1 MVVETKKENLC
12 INQIIAKKSQDVT
25 IEGDAIIPDIKPDIL
40 NAINTNGT
48 VCVYKKEIMDG
59 KVRLDGSIDLY
70 IMYLPDNETETVRC
84 LNTSL
89 DFTQI
94 IDIEEA
100 REGMELE
107 ESVTI
112 KGIECK
118 VLNGRKISIK
128 ANTNIMMKIYSN
140 ENMEIISQIE
150 NMPDIQ
156 MLNNIV
162 EVNSL
167 LGTGR
172 TKVYAKENV
181 SIDNIDEVAEI
192 MKLDLKIINK
202 DIKISYNKVLAKA
215 DLDVNIMY
223 LTEDN
228 RINIVQSQIPVMGF
242 IDIANVSEENI
253 CDTNY
258 SIKNILIKPNNNET
272 HGIYVEVQIE
282 LICSAYEKREIN
294 IIQDL
299 YSPNKEVNFF
309 QKEINAMTNKQNKKD
324 VLSIN
329 EQVQIPEII
338 GHRLYDVEVIPNIV
352 EENILNDKI
361 VYDGNLQ
368 LKFIYEAD
376 NAAMLDIK
384 TIELKFNFTTEIN
397 GVNKRSDVSTEI
409 NILSQD
415 FIIGQNGNIDCNV
428 NLEFE
433 INASMTAGI
442 NIIENLNVEE
452 LNEENSYSM
461 IIYFVKQGDTL
472 WNIAKKFK
480 STVEDIAKVNGIDDV
495 NRIRVGEQLFI
506 PKYMNRKISING

>member
-59 KVRLDGSIDLY
+59 KVRLDGSINLY
-70 IMYLPDNETETVRC
+70 IMYLPDNETDTVRS

-100 REGMELE
+100 REDMTLE
-107 ESVTI
+107 DEVTI
-112 KGIECK
+112 RGIECK
-118 VLNGRKISIK
+118 VLNGRKVSIK
-128 ANTNIMMKIYSN
+128 ANTNIMVKIYSN
-140 ENMEIISQIE
+140 ENMEIISQVE

-156 MLNNIV
+156 MLNNRV

-172 TKVYAKENV
+172 TKIYAKENV
-181 SIDNIDEVAEI
+181 TIENIDEVAEI
-192 MKLDLKIINK
+192 MKLDLKLANK

-215 DLDVNIMY
+215 DLDVKIMY

-228 RINIVQSQIPVMGF
+228 RINIAQSQIPVMGF
-242 IDIANVSEENI
+242 VDIANVSEEDV

-258 SIKNILIKPNNNET
+258 SIKNILVKPNNNET

-282 LICSAYEKREIN
+282 LTCSAYERREIN

-299 YSPNKEVNFF
+299 YSPNEEVRFA
-309 QKEINAMTNKQNKKD
+309 QRELNAMTNKQNKRDILQIK
-324 VLSIN
+324 

-338 GHRLYDVEVIPNIV
+338 GHRLYDVEIRPNIV
-352 EENILNDKI
+352 EENILNDKV

-376 NAAMLDIK
+376 NTAMIDIK
-384 TIELKFNFTTEIN
+384 TIELNFNFSTEIK
-397 GVNKRSDVSTEI
+397 GVNKRSEVSTNI
-409 NILSQD
+409 NVSSQD
-415 FIIGQNGNIDCNV
+415 FIIGQNGNIDCNI

-433 INASMTAGI
+433 INVSMTTGI

-452 LNEENSYSM
+452 LQEENGYSM

-472 WNIAKKFK
+472 WNIAKRFK
-480 STVEDIAKVNGIDDV
+480 STVEDIARVNGIEDV

-506 PKYMNRKISING
+506 PKYTNRKSA